1 MPTKNRAFVSKA
13 LAEREKMW
21 LLISEFKSKWSRQV
35 SLPCQCELT
44 QRGPQRIKQAMI
56 APGKT
61 KAGRVQKGPQRIP
74 YEVAY
79 PLPPAEPFIV
89 LLFLG
94 GLDGSLD

>member
-1 MPTKNRAFVSKA
+1 
-13 LAEREKMW
+13 MW
-21 LLISEFKSKWSRQV
+21 LLISELKNKWSRQV
-35 SLPCQCELT
+35 SLPCQRELK
-44 QRGPQRIKQAMI
+44 QSRPRRIKQAMI

-61 KAGRVQKGPQRIP
+61 KQAGCRDHRESL

-94 GLDGSLD
+94 GLGWQLRLDGTE